1 MMGFKELLKNKKI
14 KITFLV
20 FVLFLLLYLFSRPAA
35 PLVLI
40 VQVERGTLRREI
52 SDFGTTRFKDVFSVL
67 APSSGWITRIYPRVG
82 DSVKEST
89 SPIYSMSSGV
99 SPLIDPRTRKTLKA
113 QYETSR
119 SQADQAQALVR
130 RVKINLQSAENELQR
145 FESVFQTGALSVQDI
160 EKVRTQVRD
169 LQEELHSA
177 EAGLDAA
184 RHQREA
190 ARAALGSGTEKNSDN
205 FILHAPRSGIVSWV
219 YDEKPRFVTTGTP
232 LLDIA
237 QTGALSFEMDLLA
250 REAMDVRPG
259 MPVRFSDFPVGGRVR
274 MISPTALPKISPL
287 GISEQRTRLW
297 IEFEHPPDAR
307 VPSGLELEAHIELGS
322 KVDTLILPNSAVW
335 TEDNKIFVF
344 RESNGRILKTPITV
358 GLKTLHMTEVIN
370 GLSQGDPVVLLPTE
384 EMHSQQKIRPQQKR
398 D

>member
-1 MMGFKELLKNKKI
+1 MMRPKELLKNKKI
-14 KITFLV
+14 WVTSLV
-20 FVLFLLLYLFSRPAA
+20 LALFLLLYLFSRPAE

-40 VQVERGTLRREI
+40 VQVESGTLRREI
-52 SDFGTTRFKDVFSVL
+52 SDFGTTRFKDVSSVL

-89 SPIYSMSSGV
+89 SPLFSMSSGV
-99 SPLIDPRTRKTLKA
+99 SPLIDPRTRTTLKA

-130 RVKINLQSAENELQR
+130 RIKINLQSAEKELLR
-145 FESVFQTGALSVQDI
+145 FESVFKAGALSVQDI
-160 EKVRTQVRD
+160 ERARTQVRA
-169 LQEELHSA
+169 LREELRSA

-184 RHQREA
+184 KHQREA
-190 ARAALGSGTEKNSDN
+190 ARASLGSGTEKNSDKL
-205 FILHAPRSGIVSWV
+205 ILRAPRSGIVSWI
-219 YDEKPRFVTTGTP
+219 YDDKPRFVTTGSP

-297 IEFEHPPDAR
+297 IEFEQPPEDR
-307 VPSGLELEAHIELGS
+307 VPAGLELEAHIELGGKS
-322 KVDTLILPNSAVW
+322 DTLILPNSAIW
-335 TEDNKIFVF
+335 TEDNKTFVF
-344 RESNGRILKTPITV
+344 RESHGRIFKTPISV
-358 GLKTLHMTEVIN
+358 GLKTTRMTEVLN

-384 EMHSQQKIRPQQKR
+384 DMHSQQKIRPQQR
-398 D
+398 TD